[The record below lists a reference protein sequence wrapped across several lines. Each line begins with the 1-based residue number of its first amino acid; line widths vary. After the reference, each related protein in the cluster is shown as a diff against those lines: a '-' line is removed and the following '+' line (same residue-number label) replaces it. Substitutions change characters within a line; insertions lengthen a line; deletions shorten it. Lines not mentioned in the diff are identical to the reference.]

1 MLRNHIER
9 DTLTAIRDALPAD
22 PQLAHFAVRR
32 AAVDA
37 RVPVADLVAAI
48 EALPEPAKL
57 TRDERNAR
65 DLADLAA
72 RRDEA
77 YRRGYAPTGAKL
89 DAAISIV
96 ERHQE
101 SQRHRRTADAIL
113 AGQKKRAA
121 ADRGRHPGAESAGI
135 IAAHAAGEALRSIRA
150 GRQSPARVHLR
161 DGERLRVR

>member
-1 MLRNHIER
+1 MTRNYIGA
-9 DTLTAIRDALPAD
+9 DTARAIRDALPAD
-22 PQLAHFAVRR
+22 PQLRHFELRR
-32 AAVDA
+32 AAVDH
-37 RVPVADLVAAI
+37 RLPVADLEHAI
-48 EALPEPAKL
+48 AALPEPPKL

-65 DLADLAA
+65 DLADLAD

-121 ADRGRHPGAESAGI
+121 ADRSGPGVESATI
-135 IAAHAAGEALRSIRA
+135 VANHAAAEALRSIRA
-150 GRQSPARVHLR
+150 GRQAPVRVHLR

>member
-1 MLRNHIER
+1 MTPSIDA
-9 DTLTAIRDALPAD
+9 DTARSVRDALSPD
-22 PQLAHFAVRR
+22 PQLRHFDLRR
-32 AAVDA
+32 AAVDH
-37 RVPVADLVAAI
+37 RLPVADLEHAI
-48 EALPEPAKL
+48 AALPEPAKL

-77 YRRGYAPTGAKL
+77 NQRGYPASADKYAT
-89 DAAISIV
+89 AIEIV

-101 SQRHRRTADAIL
+101 SERHRRTADAIL

-121 ADRGRHPGAESAGI
+121 ADRSGPDAESAAI
-135 IAAHAAGEALRSIRA
+135 VAAHATGAVLATIRA
-150 GRQSPARVHLR
+150 GRQAPVRVHLR